1 RGTLLDIARA
11 TTSTLD
17 MAEVLKLV
25 TQRAAQ
31 TCGADRCTI
40 LLLDEE
46 GKTLTPVMSQ
56 FASGRVDEKMGQL
69 FKDTR
74 YPRPLA
80 EAPEAQQVLQD
91 NCPLFIPDALA
102 SSLPRDWI
110 ESFNVKSLL
119 IVPMISK
126 GRPIGALALD
136 HTEEG
141 KEFAAEQVN
150 LAMTIGA
157 QAAIAIEN
165 VQLYDAAQRELAER
179 KWAEEVLKQTMAEL
193 ERSNKELEQFA
204 YVASHDLR
212 EPLRMV
218 TSYVQLLARRYQG
231 KLDADADDFI
241 AYAVDGATRMQ
252 ALINDLLA
260 YSRVG
265 TRGKPFEPTDCEA
278 VFEQALTNLQVAIEE
293 SGAAVT
299 HDLLPTV
306 MADATQLTQL
316 FQNLIGNAIKFRSE
330 EPPRVHISVNRQ
342 SKIANRKSE
351 WVFSVRDNGIGI
363 DPEYHER
370 IFLLFQRLH
379 TREEYPGTGI
389 GLAVCK
395 KIVERHGGRIWVE
408 SQPGKG
414 SIFYFTIPVISD
426 Q

>member
-1 RGTLLDIARA
+1 
-11 TTSTLD
+11 
-17 MAEVLKLV
+17 
-25 TQRAAQ
+25 
-31 TCGADRCTI
+31 
-40 LLLDEE
+40 
-46 GKTLTPVMSQ
+46 MSQ
-56 FASGRVDEKMGQL
+56 FASGKVDEKMWQL

-74 YPRPLA
+74 YHRLLA
-80 EAPEAQQVLQD
+80 EVPEARQVLQE
-91 NCPLFIPDALA
+91 NRPLFIPDALA
-102 SSLPRDWI
+102 SSLPRYWI

-141 KEFAAEQVN
+141 QEFATEQVN

-165 VQLYDAAQRELAER
+165 AQLYDAAQRELAER
-179 KWAEEVLKQTMAEL
+179 KRAEQELKQTMAEL
-193 ERSNKELEQFA
+193 ARSNQELEQFA
-204 YVASHDLR
+204 YVASHDLQ

-218 TSYVQLLARRYQG
+218 ASYVQLLARRYQS
-231 KLDADADDFI
+231 KLDADADEFI

-278 VFEQALTNLQVAIEE
+278 VFDQALANLQMAIEE
-293 SGAAVT
+293 SGTVVT
-299 HDLLPTV
+299 HDPLPTV

-316 FQNLIGNAIKFRSE
+316 FQNLIGNAVKFRGE
-330 EPPRVHISVNRQ
+330 ESPRIHVSAERLPPLQAGEGRGGG
-342 SKIANRKSE
+342 E
-351 WVFSVRDNGIGI
+351 WTFSVRDNGIGI
-363 DPEYHER
+363 DPAYHDR
-370 IFLLFQRLH
+370 IFLIFQRLH

-408 SQPGKG
+408 SQLGKG
-414 SIFYFTIPVISD
+414 STFYFTIPMTER
-426 Q
+426 